1 MVVYRK
7 VAANPQS
14 LANRIPLR
22 RLGNAGDN
30 VNRGPSGWIR
40 RPEPLDILR
49 LLADTT
55 TLRARRQLGDLMRS
69 WILSFCLIL
78 VLICLAPQKTF
89 SQRASTSKTEAGH
102 GIPSTNAEQLF
113 IAGET
118 ALRNGELNR
127 AEQNFRRVL
136 AIDQRSAGA
145 YANLGVIYMRR
156 KQWDQALRMLSK
168 ADRLAPAVAGIR
180 LNIGLVYY
188 RQNDFRAAIAP
199 FESVLRDAPD
209 SAQARYLLGLCYFF
223 NERWAE
229 AVDTLQPLWG
239 EQSLNINYLYVLGV
253 AAHKAGR
260 TEIDERA
267 ISHLAEIGQDTP
279 EFHLLMGKAHLNNE
293 EDDNALT
300 EFARAAKGDP
310 KLPFLHFNM
319 GLAYLHK
326 QDYEEAAQEFQQ
338 DIAVE
343 PDVAFSYD
351 KLGTVYALEEKDAE
365 AESSFRQALRLDPHL
380 VSSQLGLAKI
390 YQKQGKNSAALS
402 ALDLVEKMS
411 PDNYT
416 VHYLRGQVL
425 QRRGQ
430 REKAKAEFDTYTRMM
445 NAAREKRGRE
455 LSGEIP
461 NPEVMKEPE

>member
-1 MVVYRK
+1 M
-7 VAANPQS
+7 S
-14 LANRIPLR
+14 S
-22 RLGNAGDN
+22 
-30 VNRGPSGWIR
+30 GPSRWIR
-40 RPEPLDILR
+40 RPKRLDIL

-55 TLRARRQLGDLMRS
+55 TLRNRRQLGNLICS
-69 WILSFCLIL
+69 WILYCLTLLIL
-78 VLICLAPQKTF
+78 LTPQKTF
-89 SQRASTSKTEAGH
+89 SQLPPHTSKTRAGNGMREA
-102 GIPSTNAEQLF
+102 PPNTEQLF

-118 ALRNGELNR
+118 ALRNGDLNR

-136 AIDQRSAGA
+136 ATDPRSAGA
-145 YANLGVIYMRR
+145 YANLGVISMRR
-156 KQWDQALRMLSK
+156 KQWDQALRMLNK
-168 ADRLAPAVAGIR
+168 ADRLAPTVAGIR

-188 RQNDFRAAIAP
+188 RQNDFRSAIAP
-199 FESVLRDAPD
+199 FESVLRDLPN

-239 EQSLNINYLYVLGV
+239 EQSLNMNYLYVLAI
-253 AAHKAGR
+253 AAQKAGR
-260 TEIDERA
+260 TQVDERA
-267 ISHLAEIGQDTP
+267 LSRLAEIGQDTP

-293 EDDNALT
+293 EDDKALA
-300 EFARAAKGDP
+300 EFVQAAKGDP

-326 QDYEEAAQEFQQ
+326 QDYKQAAQEFRQ

-343 PDVAFSYD
+343 PDVAFAYD
-351 KLGTVYALEEKDAE
+351 KLGTVYVLEEKDAE

-390 YQKQGKNSAALS
+390 YQKQGKNSEALS
-402 ALDLVEKMS
+402 ALNQVEKMS

-425 QRRGQ
+425 QRIGQ

-455 LSGEIP
+455 LSGDVP
-461 NPEVMKEPE
+461 NPELMKEPE